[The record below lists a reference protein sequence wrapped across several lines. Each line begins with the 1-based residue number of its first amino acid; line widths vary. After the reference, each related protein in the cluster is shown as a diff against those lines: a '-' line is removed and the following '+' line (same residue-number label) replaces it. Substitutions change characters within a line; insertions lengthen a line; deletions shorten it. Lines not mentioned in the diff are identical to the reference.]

1 MQEKE
6 RTDVLTEQAIRE
18 ALADAGMCLSLRCVD
33 LIDSTNS
40 CLKREALEGAVH
52 GSVLVA
58 DHQSAGRG
66 RMGRSFVS
74 PRGKGLYL
82 SYLLRTDLPG
92 EILVR
97 ATGMAAVAVC
107 RAVERVSG
115 ATPSIKWTNDL
126 VLNGKKL
133 CGILAETVMQGQ
145 ETALIIGVGVNVSHT
160 AADFGPEVAEI
171 ATSLEMEGYC
181 VPRAALAATVI
192 EELHKLSEQLG
203 GDVLAWVEEYRRR
216 CVNLGKEVRLL
227 WTEGQERAVALD
239 VDDAFGLV
247 VRRLDGSVSVVR
259 TGEVSVRGLYGY
271 VP

>member
-6 RTDVLTEQAIRE
+6 RTDVLTEQAIRK
-18 ALADAGMCLSLRCVD
+18 ALTDAGTCPSLRCVD

-82 SYLLRTDLPG
+82 SCLLRTNLPG
-92 EILVR
+92 EVLVR

-107 RAVERVSG
+107 RAVERVSS
-115 ATPSIKWTNDL
+115 AEPAIKWTNDL

-133 CGILAETVMQGQ
+133 CGILAETVILGQ
-145 ETALIIGVGVNVSHT
+145 ETALVIGVGVNVRHT
-160 AADFGPEVAEI
+160 REDFGPEVAEI
-171 ATSLEMEGYC
+171 ATSLEMEGFS
-181 VPRAALAATVI
+181 VSRAALAAAVI
-192 EELHKLSEQLG
+192 EELQKLSEQLG
-203 GDVLAWVEEYRRR
+203 GDISPWVEEYRRR

-227 WTEGQERAVALD
+227 WTEGQEQAVALD
-239 VDDAFGLV
+239 VDAAFGLV